1 MLWGNKDFVTGNN
14 KPLYANTSNVT
25 SNSVINGTAAGDIK
39 FYGIVAGV
47 SAGEHTRANSTPQQ
61 PPHAGWVSLKVGTGP
76 ITDIS
81 VSGGEGINAAGF
93 LLITDTSVLGSG
105 ANANISFTTA
115 NAENV
120 LQSFSTDPSLNTY
133 GTFTIVNGGDGFS
146 NASAITIR
154 TNGANTSLGTFTVTL
169 GGRAGRVQSETLVA
183 MGSMTFDDPKDNVW
197 FTGI

>member
-76 ITDIS
+76 IVSIS
-81 VSGGEGINAAGF
+81 ATGGTGVNAAGV
-93 LLITDTSVLGSG
+93 LTITDESVLGTG
-105 ANANISFTTA
+105 ANATA
-115 NAENV
+115 TYTIANSQNT
-120 LQSFSTDPSLNTY
+120 LQSFSSNPEWNTVSSI
-133 GTFTIVNGGDGFS
+133 TVTSGGDGFS
-146 NASAITIR
+146 NAAAIVIETEDSI
-154 TNGANTSLGTFTVTL
+154 TEPTFTVTL